1 MTAASIG
8 ATSIEA
14 TSIDATS
21 ISATSIDAQIFD
33 TVARVFEF
41 VGVGAMAV
49 GIIVAVVLAIRSW
62 VSSRNGQ
69 TAFKTLRDSIGLV
82 ILLGLEIL
90 VAADLVRTVTSTPSL
105 TDAIVLAIVVLIRT
119 VLSFSLQ
126 IEIEGVAP
134 WKRALLTSPQLMA
147 RAAKSA
153 KKEQV

>member
-1 MTAASIG
+1 V
-8 ATSIEA
+8 
-14 TSIDATS
+14 DAE
-21 ISATSIDAQIFD
+21 IFD

-41 VGVGAMAV
+41 IGVFAMAA
-49 GIIVAVVLAIRSW
+49 GILVAVYLAIRSW
-62 VSSRNGQ
+62 VATKDGHR
-69 TAFKTLRDSIGLV
+69 AFKTLRDSIGLV

-147 RAAKSA
+147 KAARTA
-153 KKEQV
+153 KVES